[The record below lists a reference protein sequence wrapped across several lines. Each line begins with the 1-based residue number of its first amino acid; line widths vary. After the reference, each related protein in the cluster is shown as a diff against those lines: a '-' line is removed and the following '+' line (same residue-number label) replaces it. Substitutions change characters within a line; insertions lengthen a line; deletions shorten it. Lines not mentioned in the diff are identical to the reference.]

1 MIELRHNTA
10 HAKKDPH
17 DKTSKNATE
26 FYKLIALKLVFHLLM
41 TKYLKMSPKSRD
53 CGLFSFHL

>member
-10 HAKKDPH
+10 YAKRDPC
-17 DKTSKNATE
+17 DKTSKNAME
-26 FYKLIALKLVFHLLM
+26 FYELITLKPVFHLLM
-41 TKYLKMSPKSRD
+41 TKYQKMSPKPRD